1 MIDER
6 CVLVL
11 FFVSVRVQNIALLF
25 KEVVFFGIDDL
36 VEIIEKVVF
45 VFAEVLV
52 TNVIAIHV

>member
-11 FFVSVRVQNIALLF
+11 FFVSVRIQNIALLF
-25 KEVVFFGIDDL
+25 KKVVFFGIDDL

-52 TNVIAIHV
+52 TNVIVIHV